1 MIKVKQSAEN
11 GGEARPGYAGGA
23 GRPHATGKGCGICP
37 GGARRRSLA
46 RGAAAILY
54 IHVSVFFAAVREK
67 EARVLK
73 GVFPISSLGLRGSSL
88 RLFLVFGTPFF
99 HLVITID

>member
-1 MIKVKQSAEN
+1 MVEKQGLAMQV
-11 GGEARPGYAGGA
+11 
-23 GRPHATGKGCGICP
+23 
-37 GGARRRSLA
+37 A
-46 RGAAAILY
+46 RGAHTPLERAVGSVQVARGAGPWRAARPRLY
-54 IHVSVFFAAVREK
+54 IWLFCFFCTEREK